1 MIDNATE
8 ILAGRGI
15 AVERTLAGTRIH
27 WTGDDSL
34 PDIYMGY
41 FKVVPDPVGNTPRIA
56 IIDGHHPVS
65 AADTYPAGY
74 AVVNETR
81 LTLDAAWFAVTAALS
96 YVCVDFTAVNGGDA
110 SYEYQLLAE
119 YPEPVENHAFRLL
132 ATVHF
137 ANGRTIIRQQH
148 HGVLYANIFRYC
160 SNEV

>member
-8 ILAGRGI
+8 ILRAAASRWNGPWRD
-15 AVERTLAGTRIH
+15 AHPLD
-27 WTGDDSL
+27 GDDSPAGHL
-34 PDIYMGY
+34 YGILQG
-41 FKVVPDPVGNTPRIA
+41 GSGPRRETRRA
-56 IIDGHHPVS
+56 SPLIDGHHPVS